1 MRNFSSFNWVP
12 DFARG
17 YVKEFRVRWA
27 LEEAGLPYDEICISQ
42 DDKVT
47 PAYMKKQPFA
57 QVPCYE
63 DGEVSMFESGAILL
77 HIAEKSEVLMPRDA
91 QGRARTMSWVF
102 AALNSVEPTVSAVTH
117 IDLFYKDEEWAKL
130 RRPSAVEFLQLRL
143 RQLAGWLGDRD
154 FLEDRF
160 TAGDLMMTTVLR
172 EVRQEDVMSQFPT
185 LRAYRARCETRP
197 AFQKAMRDH
206 LSLYANADAAE

>member
-1 MRNFSSFNWVP
+1 MRTFSSFEWVP

-17 YVKEFRVRWA
+17 HVKEFRVRWA
-27 LEEAGLPYDEICISQ
+27 LEEAGLPYGELCISQ

-47 PAYMKKQPFA
+47 PAYLKKQPFA

-63 DGEVSMFESGAILL
+63 DGEVAMFESGAILL
-77 HIAEKSEVLMPRDA
+77 HIAEKSDVLMPRDA

-102 AALNSVEPTVSAVTH
+102 ASLNSVEPAVSAVTH
-117 IDLFYKDEEWAKL
+117 IDLFLKDEEWAKL
-130 RRPSAVEFLQLRL
+130 RRPGAVEFLQLRL
-143 RQLAGWLGDRD
+143 RQLARWPGDRD

-172 EVRQEDVMSQFPT
+172 EVRQDDVIAQFPT
-185 LRAYRARCETRP
+185 LRAYRTRCEARP
-197 AFQKAMRDH
+197 AFQKAMHDH
-206 LSLYANADAAE
+206 LSLFANADAAE

>member
-1 MRNFSSFNWVP
+1 MRTFSSFNWVP

-27 LEEAGLPYDEICISQ
+27 LEEAGLPYEELRISQ

-47 PAYMKKQPFA
+47 PAYLKKQPFA

-63 DGEVSMFESGAILL
+63 DDDVSLFESGAILL
-77 HIAEKSEVLMPRDA
+77 HIAEKSEALMPRDA
-91 QGRARTMSWVF
+91 QGRARTISWVF
-102 AALNSVEPTVSAVTH
+102 AALNSVEPAVSAVTH

-130 RRPSAVEFLQLRL
+130 RRPGAVDFLQNRL
-143 RQLAGWLGDRD
+143 RQLAGWLGERD

-172 EVRQEDVMSQFPT
+172 EVRQDDVLAQFPT
-185 LRAYRARCETRP
+185 LRAYRARCEARP
-197 AFQKAMRDH
+197 AFQKAMHDH
-206 LSLYANADAAE
+206 LSLFANADAAE

>member
-1 MRNFSSFNWVP
+1 MRTFSSFNWVP

-77 HIAEKSEVLMPRDA
+77 RIAEQSEALMPRDA
-91 QGRARTMSWVF
+91 QGRARTMSWIF

-172 EVRQEDVMSQFPT
+172 EVRQEDVLAQFPT
-185 LRAYRARCETRP
+185 LRAYRARCEARP

>member
-1 MRNFSSFNWVP
+1 MRTFSSFNWVP

-27 LEEAGLPYDEICISQ
+27 LEEAGLPYEELRISQ

-47 PAYMKKQPFA
+47 PAYLKKQPFA

-63 DGEVSMFESGAILL
+63 DDDVSLFESGAILL
-77 HIAEKSEVLMPRDA
+77 HIAEKSEALMPRDA
-91 QGRARTMSWVF
+91 QGRARTISWVF
-102 AALNSVEPTVSAVTH
+102 AALNSVEPAVSAVTH

-130 RRPSAVEFLQLRL
+130 RRPGAVDFLQNRL
-143 RQLAGWLGDRD
+143 RQLAGWLSERD

-172 EVRQEDVMSQFPT
+172 EVRQDDVLAQFPT
-185 LRAYRARCETRP
+185 LRAYRARCEARP
-197 AFQKAMRDH
+197 AFQKAMHDH
-206 LSLYANADAAE
+206 LSLFANADAAE